1 MVKYNI
7 SLLNVFQL
15 LTDVFYTMFSDTDT
29 SCHLKLDVGRPF
41 LLLQQLTNQVWR
53 VNSQNTHEEEVIL
66 PAREETAAIPTLIDS
81 SKFLMGLEKKVS

>member
-41 LLLQQLTNQVWR
+41 LLLQQLTNQV
-53 VNSQNTHEEEVIL
+53 
-66 PAREETAAIPTLIDS
+66 
-81 SKFLMGLEKKVS
+81 